1 MGKMLDFVGGGSGGE
16 GNDLCSG
23 PGRKKNDIKR

>member
-16 GNDLCSG
+16 SNDLCSDWA
-23 PGRKKNDIKR
+23 RKKKK